1 MMEYFNKALK
11 ITNENFI
18 IVLPLLAFYI
28 ILSLYMG
35 YSMTMA
41 DTALE
46 SLIALVTVIFM
57 GAVFCAGWFYMIKKA
72 VDLSEKIFVMDDEAV
87 KAHLGLIKKFPEGI
101 GKYFLSFVIL
111 PFIAIVLVILVCV
124 PLFYFG
130 AKYIGTIDFTQE
142 QISYLTSSTTQGLIN
157 FVETMPQSQVI
168 LIAKWNL
175 LLMAVT
181 FVFSYL
187 LLFWVPE
194 IIYTKRNP
202 VTALFTAIAKLFKK
216 PLKSFGLYVGLAT
229 INLIV
234 SFIMTFTIL
243 VPILYYVMSLV
254 SLYVFVYMLV
264 LIFTYYDGEFGQTE
278 EED

>member
-1 MMEYFNKALK
+1 ME
-11 ITNENFI
+11 
-18 IVLPLLAFYI
+18 
-28 ILSLYMG
+28 
-35 YSMTMA
+35 
-41 DTALE
+41 
-46 SLIALVTVIFM
+46 
-57 GAVFCAGWFYMIKKA
+57 
-72 VDLSEKIFVMDDEAV
+72 
-87 KAHLGLIKKFPEGI
+87 
-101 GKYFLSFVIL
+101 SFVNGGNFCIL
-111 PFIAIVLVILVCV
+111 LPA
-124 PLFYFG
+124 
-130 AKYIGTIDFTQE
+130 
-142 QISYLTSSTTQGLIN
+142 
-157 FVETMPQSQVI
+157 
-168 LIAKWNL
+168 
-175 LLMAVT
+175 AV
-181 FVFSYL
+181 
-187 LLFWVPE
+187 WVPE

>member
-1 MMEYFNKALK
+1 MEYFNKALK

-72 VDLSEKIFVMDDEAV
+72 VDLSKKIFIMDDEAV
-87 KAHLGLIKKFPEGI
+87 KAHLSLIKKFPEGI
-101 GKYFLSFVIL
+101 GKYFLSFVLLPIVTFIL
-111 PFIAIVLVILVCV
+111 VVLVCV

-130 AKYIGTIDFTQE
+130 AKYIGTIDFSQE

-187 LLFWVPE
+187 LLFWIPE

-216 PLKSFGLYVGLAT
+216 PLKSFGLYVGLAM

-234 SFIMTFTIL
+234 SFVMTFTIL
-243 VPILYYVMSLV
+243 IPILYYIMSLV

-264 LIFTYYDGEFGQTE
+264 LIFTYYDSEFGQTE
-278 EED
+278 ED